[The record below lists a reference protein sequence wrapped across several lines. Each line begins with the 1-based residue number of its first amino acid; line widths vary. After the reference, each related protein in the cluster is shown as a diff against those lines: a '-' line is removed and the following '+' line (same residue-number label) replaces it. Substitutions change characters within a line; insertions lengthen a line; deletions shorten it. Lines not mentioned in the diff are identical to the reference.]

1 MVAFVGSVL
10 LSIAMTAVIFVVI
23 KRRPVGTPLSW
34 GEAMFAATYI
44 FFLMFWVYGVVPH
57 QWLTWADNELGWRS
71 DSYLLGPSSTS
82 ALPILEDVP
91 FNVSKQAVR
100 DILATVIYGVYLAGH
115 VALWAVWQGRG
126 DAAARKQKA
135 IEERTTAYG
144 RPLARKA

>member
-1 MVAFVGSVL
+1 MVAFVGSLIVSAL
-10 LSIAMTAVIFVVI
+10 MTASII
-23 KRRPVGTPLSW
+23 WYSKRRPVGTPLSW
-34 GEAMFAATYI
+34 GEAMFGATYV
-44 FFLMFWVYGVVPH
+44 FLVMFWVYGVVPH
-57 QWLTWADNELGWRS
+57 QWLAWADNELGWRS

-82 ALPILEDVP
+82 TLPVLENLP

-100 DILATVIYGVYLAGH
+100 DIIATLIYGAYLAGH
-115 VALWAVWQGRG
+115 VALFVLWQGRG

>member
-1 MVAFVGSVL
+1 VVAFVGSVVI
-10 LSIAMTAVIFVVI
+10 SILMTAAIVWYS

-34 GEAMFAATYI
+34 GEAMFAATYV
-44 FFLMFWVYGVVPH
+44 FLLMFWVYGVVPH
-57 QWLTWADNELGWRS
+57 QWLAWADNELGWRS

-82 ALPILEDVP
+82 TLPVLENLP

-100 DILATVIYGVYLAGH
+100 DIIATLIYGVYLTGQ
-115 VALWAVWQGRG
+115 VALFVMWQGRG
-126 DAAARKQKA
+126 DAATRKQKA

>member
-1 MVAFVGSVL
+1 MVAFVGSVVI
-10 LSIAMTAVIFVVI
+10 SILMTAAIVWYS

-34 GEAMFAATYI
+34 GEAMFAATYV
-44 FFLMFWVYGVVPH
+44 FLLMFWVYGVVPH
-57 QWLTWADNELGWRS
+57 QWLAWADNELGWRS

-82 ALPILEDVP
+82 TLPVLENLP

-100 DILATVIYGVYLAGH
+100 DIIATLIYGVYLTGQ
-115 VALWAVWQGRG
+115 VALFVMWQGRG

>member
-10 LSIAMTAVIFVVI
+10 VSILLAGGIVWEM

-34 GEAMFAATYI
+34 GEAMFAATYV
-44 FFLMFWVYGVVPH
+44 FFAMFWVYGVVPH
-57 QWLTWADNELGWRS
+57 QWLAWADNELLWRS
-71 DSYLLGPSSTS
+71 DAYLLGPSSSST
-82 ALPILEDVP
+82 LPVLENLP
-91 FNVSKQAVR
+91 LNVSKQAVR
-100 DILATVIYGVYLAGH
+100 DIIATVIYVVYLGGQI
-115 VALWAVWQGRG
+115 ALWAMWQGRG

>member
-1 MVAFVGSVL
+1 VL

-23 KRRPVGTPLSW
+23 KRRPVGTPVSW
-34 GEAMFAATYI
+34 GEAMFAATYV

-82 ALPILEDVP
+82 TLPVLQDVP
-91 FNVSKQAVR
+91 FNVSKQVVR

-115 VALWAVWQGRG
+115 VALWAIWQGRG

>member
-1 MVAFVGSVL
+1 MVAFVGSVI
-10 LSIAMTAVIFVVI
+10 LSLVMGAAILWVA
-23 KRRPVGTPLSW
+23 KRRPAGTPLTW
-34 GEAMFAATYI
+34 GVAMFAATYV

-82 ALPILEDVP
+82 TLPILENLP

-100 DILATVIYGVYLAGH
+100 DIIATLIYGVYLVGQ
-115 VALWAVWQGRG
+115 VALFVMWQGRG
-126 DAAARKQKA
+126 DAVARKQKA

-144 RPLARKA
+144 RPLVRKA

>member
-1 MVAFVGSVL
+1 VVAFVGSVIVSL
-10 LSIAMTAVIFVVI
+10 VMGAAILQVA
-23 KRRPVGTPLSW
+23 KRRLPGTPLTW
-34 GEAMFAATYI
+34 GEAMFAATYV

-57 QWLTWADNELGWRS
+57 QWLAWADNELGWRS
-71 DSYLLGPSSTS
+71 DAYLLGPSATS
-82 ALPILEDVP
+82 HLPVLENVP

-100 DILATVIYGVYLAGH
+100 DILATVIYVIYLGAQI
-115 VALWAVWQGRG
+115 ALFSMWQGRG